1 MDQKYHRGHSPLEDF
16 QTSRMFEKP
25 TRSTLETSEN
35 KIIAM
40 PGLVYEEDGIVVLS
54 IYQDKY
60 ILTWFRKNFNEEYYY
75 QKKIYLLRHFLT
87 DVIEYSTEKIKDLF
101 NYTVKDWI
109 IFSEAELLKTLRQD
123 AMLPE
128 EYGPK
133 AIILVL
139 SEKEFS

>member
-1 MDQKYHRGHSPLEDF
+1 MIKKTEYSIL
-16 QTSRMFEKP
+16 QTSKNE
-25 TRSTLETSEN
+25 
-35 KIIAM
+35 IIAM
-40 PGLVYEEDGIVVLS
+40 PSLVYEEDGIVVLS

-60 ILTWFRKNFNEEYYY
+60 ILTWFRKNFNEEFYY

-87 DVIEYSTEKIKDLF
+87 DVVEYSTEKIKDLF
-101 NYTVKDWI
+101 NYTVKGWI
-109 IFSEAELLKTLRQD
+109 VFSEAELLKTLRQD

-133 AIILVL
+133 AIILIL